1 MNLLFSLLILT
12 TFYFY
17 ISILDLLNFAYFFY
31 FSIAGPTSYTL
42 SARPGLRP
50 GEADLRLEVG
60 RHQLR
65 QGDQGEEVQAATLHG
80 RAHLPGEL
88 PGLRGRELY

>member
-50 GEADLRLEVG
+50 READLRLEVG
-60 RHQLR
+60 GEELR
-65 QGDQGEEVQAATLHG
+65 QADQGEEDETAAG
-80 RAHLPGEL
+80 DRRGHLPGEP
-88 PGLRGRELY
+88 PGLRGHAVH